1 MFGFWIC
8 VPQVQL
14 KKEDDIYVVYTIY
27 GGTEW
32 HDKGQLFISLEC
44 QEKKFYSSWCA
55 LFFSLY
61 LYCNHRAIRRPSDH
75 PVRRPH
81 PRAKVRTRYGRCM
94 KSGLWPLKATLP
106 HNLFTRAELQITK
119 NVVFTITQYSISSVN
134 SGEFNEVVYRS
145 LNNLDC
151 IYI

>member
-44 QEKKFYSSWCA
+44 QEKSFTLVDVLSFFPFICTVITGLSAAPQTTLWGGPTGQGSNSVWAMYEIGTLTTKGHLTTQSFYSCKTS
-55 LFFSLY
+55 
-61 LYCNHRAIRRPSDH
+61 NHKKCCFYYHTVQHI
-75 PVRRPH
+75 
-81 PRAKVRTRYGRCM
+81 
-94 KSGLWPLKATLP
+94 
-106 HNLFTRAELQITK
+106 
-119 NVVFTITQYSISSVN
+119 IS
-134 SGEFNEVVYRS
+134 EQRW
-145 LNNLDC
+145 
-151 IYI
+151 I